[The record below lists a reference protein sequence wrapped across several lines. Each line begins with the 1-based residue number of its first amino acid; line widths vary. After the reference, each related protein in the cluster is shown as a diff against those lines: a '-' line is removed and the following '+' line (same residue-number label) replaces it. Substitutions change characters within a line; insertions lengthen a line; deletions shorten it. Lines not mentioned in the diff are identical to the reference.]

1 MMLQSKDTRQRIL
14 CLVTV
19 LALVALLCQPVAAVE
34 AAPLPIPEVTFTN
47 VSGDGGMDR
56 ISMTDA
62 RTFEVILPLPEG
74 TDAEALA
81 AGVTWSL
88 TREAGIRDPELY
100 PTQYLGNTLEDWRVD
115 APRVG
120 LQAVFDNIVT
130 VAAATGGLPALKLT
144 FANITF
150 FNSVGINGSRGRMLD
165 YTGDFDLIA
174 RDADGAVLGQT
185 SVRVNAYDS
194 YRTAEEFAV
203 ELLEAKLAAEESGL
217 YAEVYSMGQSTF
229 GIDMP
234 YIVLAETAE
243 DVNNWKSFLA
253 LSIENPAA
261 ALAYYGEYED
271 EIRVPVL
278 YSNIHADETNG
289 ADAPMDFVWD
299 VIEGYDTPVPYDDI
313 ESLTEAGKT
322 RLTEQRAKTDRD
334 GYGGMGKRATS
345 SLIQEWTTFKG
356 GITPSDAND
365 NSGVIAR
372 ATLES
377 YYNIKSK
384 AFDSDAILDD
394 VFFIIVPEENMDGRT
409 HNTRQGGGGVDLN
422 RDNLFQTQ
430 AETINMTDMIS
441 DWNPVAYIEFHG
453 FVSNFQVE
461 PCSPPHEPNVEYD
474 LFAEMAVKG
483 GEAFGA
489 AAVVNN
495 TRYNSYQM
503 PLRDYLIENAVTGT
517 LDWPEPWDDMS
528 TNYTP
533 QYSMLHGTVAY
544 TVEVPASNEEGK
556 KALEYGMMGHSTQ
569 VAENKDVYVEN
580 LVAGFKRGVENEDPD
595 SVRPWYVDAADNPGA
610 EANVYRPRHPENNNF
625 FPEYYVVPLDDANQ
639 RNLSEAYHIK
649 DFFLRNNVLLS
660 ALTEDVTVGGATY
673 KAGSLV
679 VNMHQAKRNVANGTL
694 YDSVLITTWPELYS
708 EPTTS
713 FDKTRGFDCHEIRV
727 PGALAGKLAPV
738 TEPGGG
744 KSWYDGE
751 AGDAVVL
758 ANNSVA
764 AVKAVNTLLDQ
775 GGTVGYITGGPYK
788 SNFLI
793 SYEDFLAVRD
803 TEVLQAYGVKELP
816 AARKI
821 EKPTIYL
828 TGRPADNTTG
838 YIHYSLTSAYGYNYS
853 KQAFLDEMG
862 FTATRDVAEA
872 DVIVANTNT
881 QQGDERTAVTD
892 AIASGTPAVIMAAR
906 SFTLS
911 VGGTSLGTLL
921 GAVSGGSTTDCLTT
935 VQYVEESPV
944 TDSYR
949 AAGDNIMYGFGG
961 NYFGTVPEG
970 ARVLIRNTTDTPFG
984 GFIRQ
989 TNLTPYLGAVV
1000 ALEYNRTVG
1009 GSKYDL
1015 TLFANTLVN
1024 KMHQKDDYRYASN
1037 AIYSK
1042 MLGGAVGEDD
1052 VPVIDEYHGSFT
1064 VTADKTSRTVTVT
1077 GAGYEPDAPVSLSV
1091 RYNAAPTDE
1100 TSDYNAEVRTDK
1112 RGRLDFTVPEAVT
1125 QDKSWLGGHSYFASV
1140 DGDIQSDR
1148 IYATVVKAHSS
1159 ARVSLR
1165 IKAKAKLNFSV
1176 DSETYEFASANPD
1189 IVTVDQTGMVT
1200 ALRAGT
1206 TLVTLRALDGS
1217 GLIHLVT
1224 VSVG

>member
-1 MMLQSKDTRQRIL
+1 
-14 CLVTV
+14 
-19 LALVALLCQPVAAVE
+19 
-34 AAPLPIPEVTFTN
+34 
-47 VSGDGGMDR
+47 
-56 ISMTDA
+56 
-62 RTFEVILPLPEG
+62 
-74 TDAEALA
+74 
-81 AGVTWSL
+81 
-88 TREAGIRDPELY
+88 
-100 PTQYLGNTLEDWRVD
+100 
-115 APRVG
+115 
-120 LQAVFDNIVT
+120 
-130 VAAATGGLPALKLT
+130 
-144 FANITF
+144 
-150 FNSVGINGSRGRMLD
+150 
-165 YTGDFDLIA
+165 
-174 RDADGAVLGQT
+174 
-185 SVRVNAYDS
+185 
-194 YRTAEEFAV
+194 
-203 ELLEAKLAAEESGL
+203 
-217 YAEVYSMGQSTF
+217 
-229 GIDMP
+229 
-234 YIVLAETAE
+234 VLAETAE
-243 DVNNWKSFLA
+243 DVNNWKEFLA
-253 LSIENPAA
+253 LSIENPVA
-261 ALAYYGEYED
+261 ALAYYEEHED
-271 EIRVPVL
+271 DVRVPVL

-299 VIEGYDTPVPYDDI
+299 VIEGYDAPVPYDNI
-313 ESLTEAGKT
+313 ESLTEVGEAKIAA
-322 RLTEQRAKTDRD
+322 QRSAR
-334 GYGGMGKRATS
+334 RQATS
-345 SLIQEWTTFKG
+345 TLIDEWTTFKG
-356 GITPSDAND
+356 GITPSDSRD
-365 NSGVIAR
+365 SSGAISKE
-372 ATLES
+372 TLES
-377 YYNIKSK
+377 YYNIESK
-384 AFDSDAILDD
+384 TFDSDAILDD
-394 VFFIIVPEENMDGRT
+394 VFFIVVPEENVDGRT

-503 PLRDYLIENAVTGT
+503 PLRDYLDITNSGLSWSA
-517 LDWPEPWDDMS
+517 PWDDMS

-580 LVAGFKRGVENEDPD
+580 LVAGFRRGVENEDPD
-595 SVRPWYVDAADNPGA
+595 SVRPWYVDVADVPGA
-610 EANVYRPRHPENNNF
+610 EADVYRPRDPANNNF
-625 FPEYYVVPLDDANQ
+625 FPEYYVIPLDDANQ

-660 ALTEDVTVGGATY
+660 VLTEDVTVGGVAY

-694 YDSVLITTWPELYS
+694 YDSVLITTWPTLYS

-713 FDKTRGFDCHEIRV
+713 FDKTRGFDCYEIRV

-775 GGTVGYITGGPYK
+775 GRTVGYITDGPYK

-793 SYEDFLAVRD
+793 SYEDFVEVRD
-803 TEVLQAYGVKELP
+803 TEVLQAYGVKTLP

-821 EKPTIYL
+821 EKPTVYL
-828 TGRPADNTTG
+828 TGRPADGTTG
-838 YIHYSLTSAYGYNYS
+838 YIHRSLTSAYGYNYS

-862 FTATRDVAEA
+862 FTATRDPAEA

-881 QQGDERTAVTD
+881 QPYERDAVTD
-892 AIASGTPAVIMAAR
+892 AITSGVPAVIMAAR
-906 SFTLS
+906 SFTLNIGS
-911 VGGTSLGTLL
+911 QTISQLF

-935 VQYVEESPV
+935 VQYEAVSPV

-949 AAGDNIMYGFGG
+949 AAGDDIMYGFGG

-970 ARVLIRNTTDTPFG
+970 ASVLIRNTTDTPFG

-989 TNLTPYLGAVV
+989 ANLTPYLGAVV
-1000 ALEYNRTVG
+1000 ALEYKQTVG
-1009 GSKYDL
+1009 SSTYDL

-1042 MLGGAVGEDD
+1042 MLGGAIGADD
-1052 VPVIDEYHGSFT
+1052 VPVIDEYHGSFE
-1064 VTADKTSRTVTVT
+1064 VTADKANRAVTVK
-1077 GAGYEPDAPVSLSV
+1077 GVGYEPDVPVSLSL

-1100 TSDYNAEVRTDK
+1100 ASDYTVEARTDK
-1112 RGRLDFTVPEAVT
+1112 RGRLNFTFPAAVT
-1125 QDKSWLGGHSYFASV
+1125 QEESWLGGHSYYVAV
-1140 DGDIQSDR
+1140 DDDVQFGQIHT
-1148 IYATVVKAHSS
+1148 TVVKAHSS
-1159 ARVSLR
+1159 ARISLR
-1165 IKAKAKLNFSV
+1165 IKGKAKLNFLV
-1176 DSETYEFASANPD
+1176 DGETYEFASANPN
-1189 IVTVDQTGMVT
+1189 IVKVDQTGTIT

-1206 TLVTLRALDGS
+1206 TLITLRALDN
-1217 GLIHLVT
+1217 GLTHLVT

>member
-1 MMLQSKDTRQRIL
+1 MKLQSKNTRKRIWNL
-14 CLVTV
+14 MLV
-19 LALVALLCQPVAAVE
+19 LALVAMLCQPAAAAAE
-34 AAPLPIPEVTFTN
+34 SAPLPVSALTFRN
-47 VSGDGGMDR
+47 VSGDGGMDK

-62 RTFEVILPLPEG
+62 RTFEAVLTLPAG
-74 TDAEALA
+74 TDAAALA
-81 AGVTWSL
+81 EAGVTWSL

-100 PTQYLGNTLEDWRVD
+100 PTQYLGNTLAGWRVGT
-115 APRVG
+115 R
-120 LQAVFDNIVT
+120 AVFNNVAT
-130 VAAATGGLPALKLT
+130 AAAEADGLPALKLT
-144 FANITF
+144 FASTTF
-150 FNSVGINGSRGRMLD
+150 FNSISINNARGDMLD

-174 RDADGAVLGQT
+174 RGADGAVLGQT

-194 YRTAEEFAV
+194 YRTTEEFAE
-203 ELLEAKLAAEESGL
+203 ELLEAKLAAEETGL

-253 LSIENPAA
+253 LSIENPTA
-261 ALAYYGEYED
+261 ALAYYEENED
-271 EIRVPVL
+271 KIRVPVL

-299 VIEGYDTPVPYDDI
+299 VIEGYETPVSYDNI
-313 ESLTEAGKT
+313 ESLTDEGKA
-322 RLTEQRAKTDRD
+322 RLTAQRAMTGRS
-334 GYGGMGKRATS
+334 GYGGSGKRATS
-345 SLIQEWTTFKG
+345 SLIEEWTTFRG
-356 GITPSDAND
+356 GITPSDSND
-365 NSGVIAR
+365 SSGVIAR
-372 ATLES
+372 DRLES
-377 YYNIKSK
+377 YYNIESK
-384 AFDSDAILDD
+384 TFDSDAILDD
-394 VFFIIVPEENMDGRT
+394 VFFIIVPEENVDGRT

-453 FVSNFQVE
+453 FVTNFQVE

-483 GEAFGA
+483 GEAFGS

-503 PLRDYLIENAVTGT
+503 PLRDYLIENATTGA
-517 LDWPEPWDDMS
+517 LSWPSPWDDMS

-556 KALEYGMMGHSTQ
+556 KAMEYGMMGHTTQ
-569 VAENKDVYVEN
+569 VAENKDIYVEN
-580 LVAGFKRGVENEDPD
+580 LLMGFKRGVENEDPD
-595 SVRPWYVDAADNPGA
+595 SVRPWYVNAADVPGA
-610 EANVYRPRHPENNNF
+610 EADVYRPRHPENNNF
-625 FPEYYVVPLDDANQ
+625 FPEYYVIPLDDANQ

-660 ALTEDVTVGGATY
+660 ELTEDVTVSGKTY

-679 VNMHQAKRNVANGTL
+679 VNMRQAKRNVANGTL
-694 YDSVLITTWPELYS
+694 YDSVLITTWPTLYS

-713 FDKTRGFDCHEIRV
+713 FDKTRGFDCYEIRV
-727 PGALAGKLAPV
+727 PGALNGKLVQV

-751 AGDAVVL
+751 AGNAVVL

-764 AVKAVNTLLDQ
+764 AVKAVNILLDQ
-775 GGTVGYITGGPYK
+775 GKTVGYITEGPYK
-788 SNFLI
+788 TNFLV
-793 SYEDFLAVRD
+793 SYEDFLEVRD
-803 TEVLQAYGVKELP
+803 TEVLQAYGVEELP

-821 EKPTIYL
+821 EKPTVYL
-828 TGRPADNTTG
+828 TGRPADNASG
-838 YIHYSLTSAYGYNYS
+838 YIHRNLTSAYGYNYS
-853 KQAFLDEMG
+853 KQAFIDEMG
-862 FTATRDVAEA
+862 FTVTRDAAEA
-872 DVIVANTNT
+872 DVIVANANT
-881 QQGDERTAVTD
+881 QAYERPAVTT
-892 AIASGTPAVIMAAR
+892 AITAGVPAVIMTAR

-911 VGGTSLGTLL
+911 IGGASIAALFGT
-921 GAVSGGSTTDCLTT
+921 VSGGSTTDCLTT
-935 VQYVEESPV
+935 VEYIGESPV

-949 AAGDNIMYGFGG
+949 AVGDNIMYGFGG
-961 NYFGTVPEG
+961 NFFGSVPEG

-1000 ALEYNRTVG
+1000 ALEYKQTVG
-1009 GSKYDL
+1009 DNTYDL

-1042 MLGGAVGEDD
+1042 MLGDVIGADD
-1052 VPVIDEYHGSFT
+1052 VPVIDEYHGSFA
-1064 VTADKTSRTVTVT
+1064 VTADKASRTVTVT
-1077 GAGYEPDAPVSLSV
+1077 GSGYEPDASVSLAV
-1091 RYNAAPTDE
+1091 RYNAAPGE
-1100 TSDYNAEVRTDK
+1100 ESDYTAEVRTDK
-1112 RGRLDFTVPEAVT
+1112 RGLLNFTLPGTVT
-1125 QDKSWLGGHSYFASV
+1125 QDRPWLGGHSYYASV
-1140 DGDIQSDR
+1140 DGEIQSDR
-1148 IYATVVKAHSS
+1148 IYATLVKAHSS

-1165 IKAKAKLNFSV
+1165 IKGRAKLNFSV
-1176 DSETYEFASANPD
+1176 DSETYAFASANPN
-1189 IVTVDQTGMVT
+1189 IAKVDETGMVT

-1206 TLVTLRALDGS
+1206 TIITLRALDGS
-1217 GLIHLVT
+1217 DLVHLVT